1 MNRHRANPLMLLPGL
16 LLVVIGV
23 LLMIGG
29 IAFAALTLLGAEAPS
44 VAELGRPSDAAEQL
58 DPFIDGFAVVV
69 IGCTVLTVGRYLWR
83 GARTRGWRDRV
94 GRLLIIVGY
103 LFVGAALVVLTRFIR
118 AAIADDADGT
128 DIIVRGLI
136 TCLLI
141 ALPGV
146 ALAMPALRMAKEE
159 ALMSA
164 GVKAEL

>member
-16 LLVVIGV
+16 LLVVVGV
-23 LLMIGG
+23 LVMIGG
-29 IAFAALTLLGAEAPS
+29 IAFAALTLLGVDAPS
-44 VAELGRPSDAAEQL
+44 VADLGSPSDAAEQL
-58 DPFIDGFAVVV
+58 GPFIDGFAVVV

-118 AAIADDADGT
+118 EAMADGADGT

-146 ALAMPALRMAKEE
+146 ALAMPGLRMAKEE